1 MITST
6 IETAD
11 TVFASSVIA
20 HVGESGTLV
29 DVLAVDVSVS
39 FGTQFLKRGRARFRT
54 RIASVT
60 PGFADAVTA
69 NALEVMTLQLFGANA
84 VTIVKVTRLLTLI
97 DASSGR
103 LVECQSRWAGAGER
117 TFRVDADASTFANA
131 RVQVALV
138 DVRASLAVHFGVTDG
153 TVTFDRVAHFAWTSP
168 RQTHRTA
175 ALGFQCESR

>member
-60 PGFADAVTA
+60 PGFADAATA
-69 NALEVMTLQLFGANA
+69 NALQVMTLQLLGANA

-103 LVECQSRWAGAGER
+103 LVEC
-117 TFRVDADASTFANA
+117 
-131 RVQVALV
+131 
-138 DVRASLAVHFGVTDG
+138 
-153 TVTFDRVAHFAWTSP
+153 
-168 RQTHRTA
+168 
-175 ALGFQCESR
+175 

>member
-60 PGFADAVTA
+60 PGFADAATA

-84 VTIVKVTRLLTLI
+84 VTIVKVTRL
-97 DASSGR
+97 R
-103 LVECQSRWAGAGER
+103 
-117 TFRVDADASTFANA
+117 
-131 RVQVALV
+131 
-138 DVRASLAVHFGVTDG
+138 
-153 TVTFDRVAHFAWTSP
+153 
-168 RQTHRTA
+168 
-175 ALGFQCESR
+175 